1 MSTDA
6 FAIFE
11 AAHGGGVI
19 LDPHTRWNQLRRDC
33 PVFVG
38 DADPLVAEGG
48 SSIAGDRPVY
58 TVLGFDAVTEV
69 LRDGTTYAT
78 SIIHDMMGPVLG
90 NIILGMDPIAHREHR
105 ALVQELFSRRTLVDW
120 TEKVIVPV
128 VDDHISKFEND
139 GRADLVSQLT
149 FTFPVFV
156 IAALLGLPDE
166 DLPDFH
172 RWAVEMICLPFDP
185 ELGIAGS
192 ARLAEYFTP
201 LVAQRRADPRTDV
214 ISTLATA
221 ELHGARL
228 TDQEIVDFLRFLLE
242 AGAETTY
249 RSSSN
254 LLYAL
259 LTRPDVLD
267 DVRDNR
273 DLLPRA
279 MEEALRWEPPLTV
292 IFRVAT
298 VDTVLAGVP
307 IPAGSV
313 ISINLGAA
321 NRDEKR
327 WDNPDVFDIYRPAL
341 AHHAFGFGP
350 HICLGMHLA
359 RAETLVMMNAVL
371 DRLPKLRLDPTV
383 DDIAISGGT
392 FRAPRALP
400 VLFG

>member
-1 MSTDA
+1 
-6 FAIFE
+6 
-11 AAHGGGVI
+11 
-19 LDPHTRWNQLRRDC
+19 
-33 PVFVG
+33 
-38 DADPLVAEGG
+38 
-48 SSIAGDRPVY
+48 
-58 TVLGFDAVTEV
+58 
-69 LRDGTTYAT
+69 
-78 SIIHDMMGPVLG
+78 
-90 NIILGMDPIAHREHR
+90 
-105 ALVQELFSRRTLVDW
+105 
-120 TEKVIVPV
+120 
-128 VDDHISKFEND
+128 
-139 GRADLVSQLT
+139 
-149 FTFPVFV
+149 
-156 IAALLGLPDE
+156 
-166 DLPDFH
+166 
-172 RWAVEMICLPFDP
+172 MICLPFDP

-267 DVRDNR
+267 EVRDNR

-298 VDTVLAGVP
+298 VDTELAGVP

-313 ISINLGAA
+313 ISVNLGAA

-327 WDNPDVFDIYRPAL
+327 WDNPDVFDIHRPAL
-341 AHHAFGFGP
+341 AHHAFGFGA

-371 DRLPKLRLDPTV
+371 DRLPNLRLDPAA
-383 DDIAISGGT
+383 DDIAISGST